1 MRPIQLALAA
11 LMSFGVGLAPAE
23 GQVQIQTQPQPATP
37 NETPAPADPALLAPG
52 SVFRDCADC
61 PEMVVIPEG
70 TFAMGSPATAGNAN
84 ERPQHPVTIA
94 QRFALAR
101 FPITRA
107 EFARFVRS
115 TAYRA
120 RDWVDPGFEQ
130 TERDPVVEVGWLDAQ
145 AYVYWLSQRT
155 RRTYGL
161 PSEAEWEY
169 AARAGGATTYWWGD
183 DVRLARGYANFD
195 GITDGFAN
203 TAPVGTYPANRFGLF
218 DMAGN
223 VWQWTADCYN
233 RDYHDAPADGAS
245 WLVGDCG
252 TRIVRGGS
260 WYDPDTALRVANRT
274 GNLIGD
280 HDANVGFRVA
290 RALTP

>member
-1 MRPIQLALAA
+1 MTRSSIRILIALVLSGAVA
-11 LMSFGVGLAPAE
+11 MA
-23 GQVQIQTQPQPATP
+23 QTP
-37 NETPAPADPALLAPG
+37 NQTPTSPPPDPALLAPG

-70 TFAMGSPATAGNAN
+70 QFTMGSPADTGNAN
-84 ERPQHPVTIA
+84 EHPQHVVTIA
-94 QRFALAR
+94 QRFALGR
-101 FPITRA
+101 FPITRD

-115 TAYRA
+115 TAYRGT
-120 RDWVDPGFEQ
+120 DWFNPGFDQ
-130 TERDPVVEVGWLDAQ
+130 TARDPVVEISWLDAQ

-155 RRTYGL
+155 HQAYRL

-169 AARAGGATTYWWGD
+169 AARAGGTGQFWWGD
-183 DVRLARGYANFD
+183 DRRMAPAYADFD
-195 GITDGFAN
+195 GVSDGFAE

-223 VWQWTADCYN
+223 AWQWTADCDN
-233 RDYHDAPADGAS
+233 RDYRDAPTDGAP

-252 TRIVRGGS
+252 SRMVRGGS

-274 GNLIGD
+274 ANLVGD

-290 RALTP
+290 RTLAP

>member
-1 MRPIQLALAA
+1 VPRWTLLCAATLLLAGTAA
-11 LMSFGVGLAPAE
+11 TA
-23 GQVQIQTQPQPATP
+23 QVPVP
-37 NETPAPADPALLAPG
+37 DPVTDLALLAPG

-61 PEMVVIPEG
+61 PEMVVIPAGE
-70 TFAMGSPATAGNAN
+70 FAMGSLAAVGSAN
-84 ERPQHPVTIA
+84 EHPQHPVTIA

-101 FPITRA
+101 FPVTRA
-107 EFARFVRS
+107 EFAQFVRATKS
-115 TAYRA
+115 RA
-120 RDWVDPGFEQ
+120 RDWMDPGFEQ
-130 TERDPVVEVGWLDAQ
+130 TERDPVVEIDWLDAQ

-155 RRTYGL
+155 HQTYRL

-169 AARAGGATTYWWGD
+169 AARAGVTTEFWWGGD
-183 DVRLARGYANFD
+183 TRMAPAYANFE

-233 RDYHDAPADGAS
+233 RDYHGAPTDGAP
-245 WLVGDCG
+245 WQVGDCNN
-252 TRIVRGGS
+252 RVVRGGS
-260 WYDPDTALRVANRT
+260 WYDPKTALRVTNRT
-274 GNLIGD
+274 ANLVHD